1 MDKVR
6 GGERKATSTKASA
19 EAPPLS
25 DAIVVQITITSGT
38 LPRGDGVPFRVT
50 VIRKPPLVVYHP
62 AE

>member
-38 LPRGDGVPFRVT
+38 LPRGDGYRF
-50 VIRKPPLVVYHP
+50 
-62 AE
+62 E